1 MPNLRLNHPCA
12 LLLSLYFDLPRRAG
26 ILGILGMTAGLT
38 TACVVSV
45 HDGDWDGSPE
55 ACYEHYE
62 DCLDDAWPFGAEAIG
77 ACETLLESC
86 LEDCGTEGDDSGSGS
101 TGATGGSSDGDGGDS
116 GDGGDAGDG
125 DSEGGDPPPRA
136 DEGGDGDGDPDTG
149 TETET
154 DTGTSS
160 GDGDGD
166 GPNPECF
173 DLHAACVAAAET
185 IQDIEACEAL
195 FDNCIDPGPCDEPG
209 CEEPGCPQ
217 AELDACV
224 DVYAGCAAAAE
235 TEVEVLACAAEFDA
249 CIAQFD
255 VSLCLPNYDDALVL
269 ECLEQHELCIAC
281 ADDAS
286 EIDACKVTFDNCLE
300 G

>member
-1 MPNLRLNHPCA
+1 MRNLPLNHPIA
-12 LLLSLYFDLPRRAG
+12 SLFSLHRGWPRRPGMLG
-26 ILGILGMTAGLT
+26 ILGIATGLT

-45 HDGDWDGSPE
+45 GADDSPD

-62 DCLDDAWPFGAEAIG
+62 DCLEEAWPFGSDAID
-77 ACETLLESC
+77 ACEHLLDSC
-86 LEDCGTEGDDSGSGS
+86 LEDCGTEGGNTGGDSADSGDGDDSGS
-101 TGATGGSSDGDGGDS
+101 ADS
-116 GDGGDAGDG
+116 GDGD
-125 DSEGGDPPPRA
+125 
-136 DEGGDGDGDPDTG
+136 GGDGDGDPDSEPDPDPE
-149 TETET
+149 TETEST
-154 DTGTSS
+154 T

-173 DLHAACVAAAET
+173 DLHAACVGAAVT
-185 IQDIEACEAL
+185 IQDVEACEAL
-195 FDNCIDPGPCDEPG
+195 FDNCIDPGPCEEPG

-224 DVYAGCAAAAE
+224 DTYAACATAAE
-235 TEVEVLACAAEFDA
+235 TEVEVLGCASEFDV

-269 ECLEQHELCIAC
+269 ECLDQHELCIAC

-286 EIDACKVTFDNCLE
+286 EIDACKATFDNCLE

>member
-1 MPNLRLNHPCA
+1 MGNLPLTLPSALLFSLRLG
-12 LLLSLYFDLPRRAG
+12 LRRRAG
-26 ILGILGMTAGLT
+26 VLGILGMATGLT

-45 HDGDWDGSPE
+45 HDGNSSE
-55 ACYEHYE
+55 ACYEHYQ
-62 DCLDDAWPFGAEAIG
+62 DCLEDAWPFGAHAID
-77 ACETLLESC
+77 ACENLLDSC
-86 LEDCGTEGDDSGSGS
+86 LEESGTEGGDSDSADSGSQ
-101 TGATGGSSDGDGGDS
+101 GDDADS
-116 GDGGDAGDG
+116 GDGDSDDG
-125 DSEGGDPPPRA
+125 DPPRA
-136 DEGGDGDGDPDTG
+136 DEGDEGEGDGDPEPDTD
-149 TETET
+149 TET
-154 DTGTSS
+154 DTDSTT

-173 DLHAACVAAAET
+173 DLHAACVDAAQT
-185 IQDIEACEAL
+185 IQDVEACEAL
-195 FDNCIDPGPCDEPG
+195 FDNCIEPGPCEEPG

-224 DVYAGCAAAAE
+224 DAYAGCAAVAE
-235 TEVEVLACAAEFDA
+235 TEAEVLTCAADFDA

-255 VSLCLPNYDDALVL
+255 VSLCLPNYDDALVV

-286 EIDACKVTFDNCLE
+286 EIDACKATFDNCLE

>member
-1 MPNLRLNHPCA
+1 MRYLLLNHPTV
-12 LLLSLYFDLPRRAG
+12 SLFSLG
-26 ILGILGMTAGLT
+26 ILGIATGLM

-45 HDGDWDGSPE
+45 GDDWDGSPD

-62 DCLDDAWPFGAEAIG
+62 DCLDEAWPFGSDAID
-77 ACETLLESC
+77 ACEKLLDSC
-86 LEDCGTEGDDSGSGS
+86 LEDCGTEGGDSDADGSG
-101 TGATGGSSDGDGGDS
+101 GDSADS
-116 GDGGDAGDG
+116 GDG
-125 DSEGGDPPPRA
+125 
-136 DEGGDGDGDPDTG
+136 DEPDPDPDP
-149 TETET
+149 ET
-154 DTGTSS
+154 DTGSS
-160 GDGDGD
+160 TGDGDGD

-173 DLHAACVAAAET
+173 DLHAACVGAAVT
-185 IQDIEACEAL
+185 IQDVEACEAL
-195 FDNCIDPGPCDEPG
+195 FDNCIDPGPCEEPG

-224 DVYAGCAAAAE
+224 DTYAACAAAAG
-235 TEVEVLACAAEFDA
+235 TEVEVLACASEFDG

-269 ECLEQHELCIAC
+269 ECLDQHELCIAC

-286 EIDACKVTFDNCLE
+286 EIDACKATFDNCLE

>member
-1 MPNLRLNHPCA
+1 MRNLLLNHPS
-12 LLLSLYFDLPRRAG
+12 LLSLHLGWARLAG
-26 ILGILGMTAGLT
+26 IFTLGLSA
-38 TACVVSV
+38 ACVVSV
-45 HDGDWDGSPE
+45 GDSNGSD
-55 ACYEHYE
+55 ACYDHYE
-62 DCLDDAWPFGAEAIG
+62 DCVESALPFGDHAID
-77 ACETLLESC
+77 ACENLLDSC
-86 LEDCGTEGDDSGSGS
+86 LEDCGTEGGDPDGGSGN
-101 TGATGGSSDGDGGDS
+101 SDGDDTN
-116 GDGGDAGDG
+116 DGGD
-125 DSEGGDPPPRA
+125 GDPSTT
-136 DEGGDGDGDPDTG
+136 DEGGDGDGDPDP
-149 TETET
+149 ET
-154 DTGTSS
+154 DTDTETGMST

-185 IQDIEACEAL
+185 IQDVEACEAL
-195 FDNCIDPGPCDEPG
+195 FDNCIEPGPCEEPG

-224 DVYAGCAAAAE
+224 DTYAGCAAAAE
-235 TEVEVLACAAEFDA
+235 TEVEVVLCAAEFDV

-269 ECLEQHELCIAC
+269 ECLDQHELCIAC

>member
-1 MPNLRLNHPCA
+1 MRNLLLNHPTA
-12 LLLSLYFDLPRRAG
+12 SLFSLHLGWPRRAG
-26 ILGILGMTAGLT
+26 ILLTLGLT

-62 DCLDDAWPFGAEAIG
+62 DCLEEAWPFGDHAVD
-77 ACETLLESC
+77 ACEHLLDSC
-86 LEDCGTEGDDSGSGS
+86 VENEDTGTEGGDSDDAADASGDSADS
-101 TGATGGSSDGDGGDS
+101 ADGGD
-116 GDGGDAGDG
+116 
-125 DSEGGDPPPRA
+125 GDPSRA
-136 DEGGDGDGDPDTG
+136 DEGGDGDGDPDPD
-149 TETET
+149 TET
-154 DTGTSS
+154 DTGSS
-160 GDGDGD
+160 TGDGDGD

-217 AELDACV
+217 AELDVCV
-224 DVYAGCAAAAE
+224 DTYAGCASAAE
-235 TEVEVLACAAEFDA
+235 TEAEVLVCAAEFDV
-249 CIAQFD
+249 CIEQFD

>member
-1 MPNLRLNHPCA
+1 MANLLLPYHPSA
-12 LLLSLYFDLPRRAG
+12 LLVSLRFGLIG
-26 ILGILGMTAGLT
+26 LLGISAGV
-38 TACVVSV
+38 ACVVTV
-45 HDGDWDGSPE
+45 GDDDWDDEGPE
-55 ACYEHYE
+55 ACYEHYD
-62 DCLDDAWPFGAEAIG
+62 DCLDGAWPFGEKAIE
-77 ACETLLESC
+77 ACEHGLDSC
-86 LEDCGTEGDDSGSGS
+86 LEESGTEGDGDDDGNSSSSDDGSNDDGNSGADD
-101 TGATGGSSDGDGGDS
+101 GASSSDDGGSSDDGDVPRADTGGDDGDPTGDS
-116 GDGGDAGDG
+116 GD
-125 DSEGGDPPPRA
+125 
-136 DEGGDGDGDPDTG
+136 TG
-149 TETET
+149 ETET
-154 DTGTSS
+154 T

-173 DLHAACVAAAET
+173 DLHAECVAAAET

-195 FDNCIDPGPCDEPG
+195 FDNCVDPGPCDEPG

-217 AELDACV
+217 EDLDACV
-224 DVYAGCAAAAE
+224 DAYAGCAATAE
-235 TEVEVLACAAEFDA
+235 TEDDVIDCAADFDS